1 MLYFC
6 VQKLSSLT
14 LVDENTTILSF
25 TSGRLHRLEFASFPY
40 NTRINYA
47 LLKCKNLISLSTIS
61 CSKAEGLNRFN
72 LTLTLG

>member
-40 NTRINYA
+40 NTRINNYA
-47 LLKCKNLISLSTIS
+47 LLKCKNLISFSAIS
-61 CSKAEGLNRFN
+61 CSKAEGLNRFD
-72 LTLTLG
+72 LTLTL